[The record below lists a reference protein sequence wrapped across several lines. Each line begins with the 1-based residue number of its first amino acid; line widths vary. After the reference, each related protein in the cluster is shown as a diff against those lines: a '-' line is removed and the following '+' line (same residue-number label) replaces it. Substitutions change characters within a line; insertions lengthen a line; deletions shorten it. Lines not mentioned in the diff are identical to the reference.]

1 MLQKELLCQQYR
13 RWGGLQSPES
23 ENLVKNVVA
32 AIWVRDKGGLG
43 LGHGC
48 GVERD
53 IQ

>member
-1 MLQKELLCQQYR
+1 MLQKELPCQQCI
-13 RWGGLQSPES
+13 RWGGLQSLEPEK
-23 ENLVKNVVA
+23 LVKNVVA
-32 AIWVRDKGGLG
+32 AIWMRDKDGLG